1 MNKTPFICT
10 QSSSA
15 LFEASVIGDPV
26 HSWNLGDGTILGPD
40 TTIYH
45 TYNQNGF
52 YNIELSLNNQGC
64 VRTINLDTIEAYQP
78 NTSFIPL
85 LLCPICHMD
94 SLLFEAIDKSYFSYN
109 WFSGNSQLSS
119 GDSVWIQFDDPGKRQ
134 ISLSI
139 TDRGCIN
146 QITTDTILVN
156 KANAGFSLDQLN
168 GCLPIDVNFQ
178 DTSTNPVSWSWS
190 FGDGNTSISQ
200 NPSHQYLQLPSDSV
214 NSVITDT
221 NGCLDSLKST
231 IINQLNAE
239 FIASDTLSCI
249 HSTITFTALD
259 NVINSWLC
267 GFR

>member
-1 MNKTPFICT
+1 MNKTPLFVL
-10 QSSSA
+10 SLPV
-15 LFEASVIGDPV
+15 LFEASVIGDPI

-52 YNIELSLNNQGC
+52 YSIELSLNNQGC
-64 VRTINLDTIEAYQP
+64 VRTINLDTIEVYQP
-78 NTSFIPL
+78 NASFIPL
-85 LLCPICHMD
+85 SSAPICHMD

-109 WFSGNSQLSS
+109 WCSGNSQLSS

-146 QITTDTILVN
+146 QIATDTILVN

-200 NPSHQYLQLPSDSV
+200 NPRINIYKYLQMSV
-214 NSVITDT
+214 NLVITDI
-221 NGCLDSLKST
+221 NGCMDSLKST

-239 FIASDTLSCI
+239 FIASDT
-249 HSTITFTALD
+249 
-259 NVINSWLC
+259 
-267 GFR
+267 